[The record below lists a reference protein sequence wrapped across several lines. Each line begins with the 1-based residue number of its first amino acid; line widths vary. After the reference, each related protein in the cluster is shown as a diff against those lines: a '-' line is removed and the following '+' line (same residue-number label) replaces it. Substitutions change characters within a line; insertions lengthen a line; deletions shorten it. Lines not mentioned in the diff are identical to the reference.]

1 MRECGSTAG
10 SQTNKHERAGVQGW
24 PQSGVELQ
32 SLAPAAA
39 AAYGSSETVQLL
51 NRNQSAD
58 VPLNVF
64 AELAG

>member
-1 MRECGSTAG
+1 M
-10 SQTNKHERAGVQGW
+10 QGW

-64 AELAG
+64 TELAPPPLTWGYYAVVRGDEL